1 MLMKQQQQQQCG
13 PASRSEME
21 CLIAALTASITAASI
36 ANSDPSSGMVDVTAM
51 ARVCA
56 DVDHVTIIGWSG
68 DLGCMK
74 PRLLTLKWQGVL
86 FALEELPRY

>member
-21 CLIAALTASITAASI
+21 CLVAALTASITAASI
-36 ANSDPSSGMVDVTAM
+36 ANSDPSSGMVDVSAM
-51 ARVCA
+51 ARACA

-68 DLGCMK
+68 ALCSVT
-74 PRLLTLKWQGVL
+74 PRLLTLK
-86 FALEELPRY
+86 